1 MRSCLIIA
9 VNYLKANYGFRAII
23 NNFSVCDWLIMIWVM
38 TNYLLELGWKVRL
51 WRFQRL
57 SNKRRHGSVGDSE
70 SDKSIFFLSTSILPQ
85 VIPPILC
92 HLAFRLSISSL
103 EKKSSNFL

>member
-1 MRSCLIIA
+1 
-9 VNYLKANYGFRAII
+9 
-23 NNFSVCDWLIMIWVM
+23 MIWAM
-38 TNYLLELGWKVRL
+38 TNDFPKLGWKVRL

-85 VIPPILC
+85 VIPPLLC

-103 EKKSSNFL
+103 EKIFQFPVKTFSVLCYVCGLELLVRYYCVHLIPKADF

>member
-1 MRSCLIIA
+1 
-9 VNYLKANYGFRAII
+9 
-23 NNFSVCDWLIMIWVM
+23 MIWAM
-38 TNYLLELGWKVRL
+38 TNDFPKLGWKVRL

-70 SDKSIFFLSTSILPQ
+70 SDKSIFFLSKSILPQ
-85 VIPPILC
+85 VIPPLLC

-103 EKKSSNFL
+103 EEKILQFPVKTFSTEGGYMPMLSVRYYHFFTAFTLST